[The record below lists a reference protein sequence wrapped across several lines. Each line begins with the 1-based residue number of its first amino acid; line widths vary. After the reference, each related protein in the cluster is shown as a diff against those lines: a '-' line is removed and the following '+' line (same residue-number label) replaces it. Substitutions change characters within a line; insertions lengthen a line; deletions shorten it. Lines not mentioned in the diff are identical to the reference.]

1 MKKSIVYTLIQKSKL
16 SINFFFGLTL
26 MWLVMACGSK
36 NEITDATTTA
46 ENENSILLTDAQYKN
61 AGIVL
66 GKVEQKSISTIL
78 KVNGRIDVPPQNMI
92 SVSVPMGGYLK
103 HTRLLPGMHLNKG
116 EVIAVMED
124 QQYIQLQQDYLT
136 AKTQLNLRENEFN
149 RQKELN
155 LSKATSDKV
164 FQQSEADY
172 TTTKINVKSLA
183 ERLKLIGINP
193 DKLDENTI
201 SKSIN
206 LYSPIDG
213 YVSEVNVNIG
223 KFTQPSEVL
232 FELINPAD
240 IHLALTIFEKDL
252 QKLSIG
258 QTLFAYNNSQPD
270 KRYECEIILI
280 GKNLSTDRSVEVHCH
295 FENYDK
301 SLVPG
306 MYMNAEIEVKNHKVA
321 ALPDDALVRFENNQ
335 YIFTAE
341 DENRFTIHAV
351 KTGASENGFTEI
363 IADMDLSN
371 KNIVVQG
378 AYTLLM
384 SMKNKAEDE

>member
-1 MKKSIVYTLIQKSKL
+1 MKNISFINTLAKMRNATKSILFL
-16 SINFFFGLTL
+16 SAL
-26 MWLVMACGSK
+26 WLVLSCSSK
-36 NEITDATTTA
+36 NAEPESMDTGEI
-46 ENENSILLTDAQYKN
+46 ENSVTLSNDQFKN
-61 AGIVL
+61 SDIEL
-66 GKVEQKSISTIL
+66 GKISQKSISSVL

-103 HTRLLPGMHLNKG
+103 STKLLPGMHLNKG
-116 EVIAVMED
+116 EIIAVMED

-136 AKTQLNLRENEFN
+136 AKARLNFTANEYN

-155 LSKATSDKV
+155 QSKASSDKV
-164 FQQSEADY
+164 LQQTEVEY
-172 TTTKINVKSLA
+172 TTEKINVKSLA
-183 ERLKLIGINP
+183 ERLKLIGVNP

-213 YVSEVNVNIG
+213 YVAKVNVNIG

-252 QKLSIG
+252 SKLSIG
-258 QTLFAYNNSQPD
+258 QTVYAYTNSLPD

-280 GKNLSTDRSVEVHCH
+280 GKNLSAERSTEVHSH

-301 SLVPG
+301 SLIPG
-306 MYMNAEIEVKNHKVA
+306 MYMNAEIEIKNNSVH
-321 ALPDDALVRFENNQ
+321 ALPEEAIVRFENNQ
-335 YIFTAE
+335 YIFIS
-341 DENRFTIHAV
+341 ENKTTFTIQEV
-351 KTGASENGFTEI
+351 KTGDSENGFIEI
-363 IADMDLSN
+363 ISGEKLID
-371 KNIVVQG
+371 KNIVMKG
-378 AYTLLM
+378 AYNLLM
-384 SMKNKAEDE
+384 TMKNKVEE

>member
-1 MKKSIVYTLIQKSKL
+1 MKKAIIHKPLQKSNL
-16 SINFFFGLTL
+16 SINFFLGLAL
-26 MWLVMACGSK
+26 LCMVVACGSK
-36 NEITDATTTA
+36 NETTEPTTTV
-46 ENENSILLTDAQYKN
+46 NENSVLLTDAQYKN

-66 GKVEQKSISTIL
+66 GSVEQKSISSVL

-103 HTRLLPGMHLNKG
+103 YTKLLPGMHLNKG

-124 QQYIQLQQDYLT
+124 QQYIQLQQDYLN
-136 AKTQLNLRENEFN
+136 AKTQLSLRESEYN

-155 LSKATSDKV
+155 VSKATSDKV

-172 TTTKINVKSLA
+172 ITVKINVKSLG

-193 DKLDENTI
+193 DKLDENTL

-213 YVSEVNVNIG
+213 YVSKVNVNIG

-240 IHLALTIFEKDL
+240 IHLALTIFERDL
-252 QKLSIG
+252 EKLSIG
-258 QTLFAYNNSQPD
+258 QSLVAYTNNQPD
-270 KRYECEIILI
+270 VRHECEIILI
-280 GKNLSTDRSVEVHCH
+280 GKNLSAERSTEVHCH

-306 MYMNAEIEVKNHKVA
+306 MYMNAEIEIQNNNVQ
-321 ALPDDALVRFENNQ
+321 ALRDDAIVRFENNQ
-335 YIFTAE
+335 YIFIAE
-341 DENRFTIHAV
+341 ENNRFMMQPI
-351 KTGASENGFTEI
+351 KSGASENGFVEI
-363 IADMDLSN
+363 ISGADFVG
-371 KNIVVQG
+371 KKIVVQG

-384 SMKNKAEDE
+384 SLKNKAEDE

>member
-1 MKKSIVYTLIQKSKL
+1 MKNISHTHTFTKMRYATKSAFLISAL
-16 SINFFFGLTL
+16 WVISSCAT
-26 MWLVMACGSK
+26 K
-36 NEITDATTTA
+36 NEAPATIDSAHA
-46 ENENSILLTDAQYKN
+46 ENSVTLSVDQLKN
-61 AGIVL
+61 AGIML
-66 GKVEQKSISTIL
+66 GKIEQKSISGVL
-78 KVNGRIDVPPQNMI
+78 KVNGRVDVPPQNMI

-103 HTRLLPGMHLNKG
+103 YTKLLPGMHLSKG

-136 AKTQLNLRENEFN
+136 AKARLIFTANEYH

-155 LSKATSDKV
+155 QSKASSDKV
-164 FQQSEADY
+164 FQQTEVDY
-172 TTTKINVKSLA
+172 STEKINVKSLA

-206 LYSPIDG
+206 MYSPIDG
-213 YVSEVNVNIG
+213 YVSKVNVNIG

-252 QKLSIG
+252 SKLSIG
-258 QTLFAYNNSQPD
+258 QKLFAYTNSQPD
-270 KRYECEIILI
+270 KKHECEIILI
-280 GKNLSTDRSVEVHCH
+280 GKNLSTERSTEVHSH

-306 MYMNAEIEVKNHKVA
+306 MYMNAEIEIKNTNVY
-321 ALPDDALVRFENNQ
+321 ALPEEAIVRFENNQ
-335 YIFTAE
+335 YIFITE
-341 DENRFTIHAV
+341 TESDFTIHEV
-351 KTGASENGFTEI
+351 KTGDSENGFIEI
-363 IADMDLSN
+363 ISGADLVD
-371 KNIVVQG
+371 KKIVLKG
-378 AYTLLM
+378 AYNLLM
-384 SMKNKAEDE
+384 TMKNKVEE

>member
-1 MKKSIVYTLIQKSKL
+1 MKKSFNHIFFYKGNLLLKSIVGIS
-16 SINFFFGLTL
+16 
-26 MWLVMACGSK
+26 WLCAAISCGSK
-36 NEITDATTTA
+36 SEVTDLQSASAT
-46 ENENSILLTDAQYKN
+46 ENSIVLTDAQYKN

-66 GKVEQKSISTIL
+66 GQIESKSISSIL

-103 HTRLLPGMHLNKG
+103 YTKLLPGMHLNKG

-136 AKTQLNLRENEFN
+136 TKTQLTLRESEFN

-172 TTTKINVKSLA
+172 TTVKINVKSLG

-206 LYSPIDG
+206 IYSPIDG
-213 YVSEVNVNIG
+213 YVSKVNVNIG

-232 FELINPAD
+232 FELINPED
-240 IHLALTIFEKDL
+240 IHLALTIFERDL
-252 QKLSIG
+252 EKLSIG
-258 QTLFAYNNSQPD
+258 QTLFAYTNSQPD
-270 KRYECEIILI
+270 KRHECEIILI
-280 GKNLSTDRSVEVHCH
+280 GKNLSAERSTEVHCH

-306 MYMNAEIEVKNHKVA
+306 MYMNAEIEIKNKAVA
-321 ALPDDALVRFENNQ
+321 ALPEESIVRFENNQ
-335 YIFTAE
+335 YVFTA
-341 DENRFTIHAV
+341 DGENRFTIHAV
-351 KTGASENGFTEI
+351 KTGDSENGFTEI
-363 IADMDLSN
+363 ISTANLVE
-371 KNIVVQG
+371 KKIVVKG

-384 SMKNKAEDE
+384 SMKNKTEDE